1 MSQGIIKTKT
11 TEVSTNRSRLLAV
24 SGIIFS
30 TTVMSAASGLLFAY
44 VPTKLL
50 DLGFEPWVAAA
61 MTPAVALGGLFGC
74 FAIGPLLR
82 NSGHARIFMLLYAL
96 IEMSMLTV
104 AAFASPWI
112 WLAARVGYGFAIN
125 GVFILAQSWLHNA
138 VTDEIRGKVI
148 SIFYLGYVLGY
159 GVGSFSIGYLDVEG
173 NIVPMIATFIVAIAT
188 IPVALTRLPQP
199 EPPEA
204 ITVDIKKVW
213 SISPVGLAG
222 MFTVG
227 GVTMLMQSFAPI
239 YAKTEGFSTADVGLL
254 MLCMQLG
261 LLVVQFPM
269 GALSD
274 RIDRRFVLLIVSAG
288 ACIISIFGLSTHG
301 YLSFMMMVLMFAIWN
316 GCNETLY
323 SVSSAL
329 ANDRADPSQYVLLS
343 STQMITWS
351 IAAFIFPTIATIAL
365 PFVPIQSFMG
375 ICGAIVLVFGIFIF
389 YRINQRS
396 EEVPPDE
403 RDNVLPGTALVVN
416 PGDYSNPDAYEDEDA
431 GSTSGLVS

>member
-1 MSQGIIKTKT
+1 MSEGTIKTKT
-11 TEVSTNRSRLLAV
+11 VEVSTNRTRFLAV

-44 VPTKLL
+44 VPTKLI
-50 DLGFEPWVAAA
+50 DLGFETWVAAS

-82 NSGHARIFMLLYAL
+82 LSGHARVFMLLYAL

-104 AAFASPWI
+104 ALFSSPWV

-138 VTDEIRGKVI
+138 STDEIRGRVI
-148 SIFYLGYVLGY
+148 SMFYLGYVLGY
-159 GVGSFSIGYLDVEG
+159 GVGSYSIGFMDTDGYIAP
-173 NIVPMIATFIVAIAT
+173 IVATFIVAVAT
-188 IPVALTRLPQP
+188 IPVAMTCLPQP
-199 EPPEA
+199 APPEA
-204 ITVDIKKVW
+204 ITVNIKKVW
-213 SISPVGLAG
+213 NISPVGLAG

-239 YAKTEGFSTADVGLL
+239 YVKTQGFSTADVGLL

-261 LLVVQFPM
+261 LLVVQLPM

-274 RIDRRFVLLIVSAG
+274 RMDRRLVLLIVSGG
-288 ACIISIFGLSTHG
+288 ACCIAIFGLTSHG
-301 YLSFMMMVLMFAIWN
+301 YLSFIMMALMFAIWN

-343 STQMITWS
+343 STQMIVWS
-351 IAAFIFPTIATIAL
+351 LAAFIFPTIATVAL
-365 PFVPIQSFMG
+365 PFIPIQSFMG
-375 ICGAIVLVFGIFIF
+375 FCGFIIFVYGLFVL
-389 YRINQRS
+389 YRIRRRS
-396 EEVPPDE
+396 KEVPPQD
-403 RDNVLPGTALVVN
+403 RDTILPGTALVVN
-416 PGDYSNPDAYEDEDA
+416 PGGYSNPDAYDDENS
-431 GSTSGLVS
+431 GKSGGLVS

>member
-1 MSQGIIKTKT
+1 MSEGAIE
-11 TEVSTNRSRLLAV
+11 TEITEISTNRSRFLAV

-30 TTVMSAASGLLFAY
+30 TTIMSAASGLLFAY

-50 DLGFEPWVAAA
+50 DLGFETWVAAS

-74 FAIGPLLR
+74 FAMGPLLR
-82 NSGHARIFMLLYAL
+82 LSGHARIFMLLYAL
-96 IEMSMLTV
+96 IELSMLTV
-104 AAFASPWI
+104 AAFSSPWV

-125 GVFILAQSWLHNA
+125 GIFILAQSWLHNA
-138 VTDEIRGKVI
+138 ANDEIRGRVI

-159 GVGSFSIGYLDVEG
+159 GAGTYSIGFMDVDG
-173 NIVPMIATFIVAIAT
+173 NIVPMIATFIVALAT

-199 EPPEA
+199 EPPETM
-204 ITVDIKKVW
+204 TVNIKKVW

-227 GVTMLMQSFAPI
+227 GATMLMQSFAPI

-261 LLVVQFPM
+261 LLVVQLPM

-274 RIDRRFVLLIVSAG
+274 RIDRRIVLLMVSAG
-288 ACIISIFGLSTHG
+288 ACVLAIFGFTSHG
-301 YLSFMMMVLMFAIWN
+301 YLTFLMMALMFAIWN

-329 ANDRADPSQYVLLS
+329 ANDRAHPSQYVMLA
-343 STQMITWS
+343 STQMIVWS
-351 IAAFIFPTIATIAL
+351 LAAFIFPTIATIAL
-365 PFVPIQSFMG
+365 PFIPIQSFMVM
-375 ICGAIVLVFGIFIF
+375 CGLIVMAYGIFVF

-396 EEVPPDE
+396 AEIPPEE
-403 RDNVLPGTALVVN
+403 RDNALPGTALVVN
-416 PGDYSNPDAYEDEDA
+416 PGDYSNPDAYDDENS
-431 GSTSGLVS
+431 GTSSGLVS